1 MSSEYGSGHE
11 ESVQACWQRY
21 CTGDNDAM
29 GVLYELLHAR
39 LTLYCYGWMKDQ
51 ALAEN
56 MASESFVRLLNTSKH
71 TEIDHVEGWLFRVA
85 RNLCLNQLNQQ
96 ANRRSIWEQI
106 GQRFATIKAPE
117 ALDQLASQD
126 WRDRMEQWFSKED
139 QLIWQLHEEGYTNE
153 EIAVKTGLQAKT
165 VANRKSIIRNELRDK
180 IRQYGS

>member
-1 MSSEYGSGHE
+1 MSSQDGPKHQ

-21 CTGDNDAM
+21 CAGDNDAM
-29 GVLYELLHAR
+29 GALYELLHGR

-56 MASESFVRLLNTSKH
+56 MASESFVRLLSQARQA
-71 TEIDHVEGWLFRVA
+71 EIDTVEAWLFRVA

-96 ANRRSIWEQI
+96 TNRRSIWEQI
-106 GQRFATIKAPE
+106 GKRFATIKAPE

-126 WRDRMEQWFSKED
+126 WQERTQQWFSTED
-139 QLIWQLHEEGYTNE
+139 QDIWRLHEEGYTNE
-153 EIAVKTGLQAKT
+153 EIATKLGLRAKT
-165 VANRKSIIRNELRDK
+165 VANRKSMIRNELRDK